1 MKKFYDTNSLLSELK
16 DAFKEPFY
24 ISNIT
29 LKEIENIK
37 TSMNKDPDIKYKA
50 RKLINLLDEHENDYT
65 VINYQNKWDKNLLKN
80 PLFLDNNDSR
90 IIFTATKVKEKEDI
104 VFITKDI
111 CCKQLAKTAGLQV
124 NYLKDEIKDNYTG
137 YKEVIIDDKYNNYYE
152 DIFSNNNSRLNLN
165 INEYLLIKDQTNN
178 IIDKYKYTS
187 NNEFQRIPFNCFESK
202 MFGKIKPKDAYQ
214 AIAMDSLVTNQI
226 TVFRGG
232 AGTGKSLLS
241 LAYLFQELEKNNIDK
256 IVMFVNPVATKD
268 SCKFGFLPGDLESK
282 ILGSQIG
289 NFLSSKLGNI
299 EAVYQLIDN
308 KQLEFIAL
316 ADCRGYDT
324 SGSSCAV
331 YCTESQNMSIEQMK
345 LILSRIGENTKV
357 IIEGD
362 NLWQTDLLAY
372 EGSNN
377 GLKRICE
384 VFKGMSF
391 CGITTLQNCYRSK
404 IANQIAKL

>member
-37 TSMNKDPDIKYKA
+37 TSINKDPDIKYKA

-65 VINYQNKWDKNLLKN
+65 VINYQNKWDRNLLKN

-178 IIDKYKYTS
+178 IIDKYKYTN
-187 NNEFQRIPFNCFESK
+187 NNEFQRIPFNYFESK

-226 TVFRGG
+226 TILGGG
-232 AGTGKSLLS
+232 AGTGKST
-241 LAYLFQELEKNNIDK
+241 LALGYLFYLLEKREISK
-256 IVMFVNPVATKD
+256 IIIFCNTVATYGAAKL
-268 SCKFGFLPGDLESK
+268 GFYPGSRLDKL
-282 ILGSQIG
+282 LDSQIG
-289 NFLSSKLGNI
+289 NFLSSKLGDYS
-299 EAVYQLIDN
+299 EVERLIN
-308 KQLEFIAL
+308 ENYLEL
-316 ADCRGYDT
+316 LPLSDLRGFDT
-324 SGSSCAV
+324 SGMNAGI
-331 YCTESQNMSIEQMK
+331 YITEAQNLDIELMRLALQ
-345 LILSRIGENTKV
+345 RIGDDCFC
-357 IIEGD
+357 ILDGD
-362 NLWQTDLLAY
+362 AQTQVDMPQYA
-372 EGSNN
+372 GSNN
-377 GLKRICE
+377 GMKRVSE
-384 VFKGMSF
+384 VFRGDSIYGEVVLKT
-391 CGITTLQNCYRSK
+391 IYRSHIGELAQK
-404 IANQIAKL
+404 M